1 MLYICIYVIYMYIY
15 IIKMDQKRC
24 KSRDT
29 VSFECFSLK
38 KYLHISEKLT
48 EEGID
53 DLAAT

>member
-1 MLYICIYVIYMYIY
+1 
-15 IIKMDQKRC
+15 MDQKRC
-24 KSRDT
+24 KFRDT

-38 KYLHISEKLT
+38 KYLHISGKLT